1 MQRVGYRAGK
11 SPVCVKKSKIAQNF
25 YMTLGTDVITIFLKS
40 PSKNGCR
47 NMCHTLIFVINKTKK
62 PSVRP
67 AFTWPKSGNL
77 IPNSAANIWELIT
90 WLEQTTGLVINSDIL
105 I

>member
-47 NMCHTLIFVINKTKK
+47 NMCHILIFVINKTKK
-62 PSVRP
+62 VFSETSFYV
-67 AFTWPKSGNL
+67 TKIGKSN
-77 IPNSAANIWELIT
+77 T
-90 WLEQTTGLVINSDIL
+90 K
-105 I
+105 